1 MAWERLAHVALST
14 AGDTLDS
21 GTFTAKKN
29 MQVIIHIKDTGTANV
44 KLQVNSFTGA
54 GYSYRYSESGS
65 SDTTAIN
72 QNDIRLY
79 ETGSGTDVQRH
90 IVLNIQNMV
99 NKVKTIM
106 GEVTEATATGAG
118 TAPTRVEV
126 AGSFE
131 ENPLITSIQIKNDA
145 SGSFAAGSYIT
156 VLGAKESS
164 QSQEITVDSLAA
176 KKHLMVQAKLIPT
189 SALDGALRF
198 NGDSG
203 SNYATRDSRNG
214 ANNADASTTGFN
226 LTAGHSP
233 SQPYFVTYY
242 IINEAGKE
250 KLAVGEIVY
259 AEGAGAGTAPRRME
273 STGKWAN
280 TSNAISS
287 ITFRGIGYPV
297 STDGYAEGS
306 EVTVYGTD

>member
-106 GEVTEATATGAG
+106 GEVAEATASGAG

-156 VLGAKESS
+156 VLGAKEAATSDTM
-164 QSQEITVDSLAA
+164 TVDSLAA
-176 KKHLMVQAKLIPT
+176 KKHLMVQAKLIR
-189 SALDGALRF
+189 SGNIEAAIRF
-198 NGDSG
+198 NNDSG
-203 SNYATRDSRNG
+203 NNYSTRYSVNG
-214 ANNADASTTGFN
+214 SESTGTSKNSIDTN
-226 LTAGHSP
+226 LTAAGNE
-233 SQPYFVTYY
+233 FVTYN
-242 IINEAGKE
+242 IINEATKE
-250 KLAVGEIVY
+250 KLVITELVDSNTS
-259 AEGAGAGTAPRRME
+259 GAGTAPQRVE
-273 STGKWAN
+273 VVGKWAN
-280 TSNAISS
+280 TSNAITRVDLVNVGSGD
-287 ITFRGIGYPV
+287 F
-297 STDGYAEGS
+297 AEDS
-306 EVTVYGTD
+306 EITVYGTD

>member
-29 MQVIIHIKDTGTANV
+29 MQVIIHIKDTGTANA

-106 GEVTEATATGAG
+106 GEVAEATASGAG

-156 VLGAKESS
+156 VLGAKEAVTSDTM
-164 QSQEITVDSLAA
+164 TVDSLAA
-176 KKHLMVQAKLIPT
+176 KKHLMIQAKLIR
-189 SALDGALRF
+189 SGNIEAAIRF
-198 NGDSG
+198 NNDSG
-203 SNYATRDSRNG
+203 NNYSTRYSVNG
-214 ANNADASTTGFN
+214 SESTGTSKNSIDTN
-226 LTAGHSP
+226 LTAAGNE
-233 SQPYFVTYY
+233 FVTYN
-242 IINEAGKE
+242 IINEATKE
-250 KLAVGEIVY
+250 KLVITELVDSNTS
-259 AEGAGAGTAPRRME
+259 GAGTAPQRVE
-273 STGKWAN
+273 VVGKWAN
-280 TSNAISS
+280 TSNAITRVDLVNVGSGD
-287 ITFRGIGYPV
+287 FG
-297 STDGYAEGS
+297 EGS
-306 EVTVYGTD
+306 EVTVYGPD

>member
-29 MQVIIHIKDTGTANV
+29 MQVIIHIKDTGTANA

-106 GEVTEATATGAG
+106 GEVAEATASGAG
-118 TAPTRVEV
+118 TAPARVEV

-156 VLGAKESS
+156 VLGAKEAATSDTM
-164 QSQEITVDSLAA
+164 TVDSLAA
-176 KKHLMVQAKLIPT
+176 KKHLMVQAKLIR
-189 SALDGALRF
+189 SGNIEAAIRF
-198 NGDSG
+198 NNDSG
-203 SNYATRDSRNG
+203 NNYSTRYSVNG
-214 ANNADASTTGFN
+214 SESTGTSKNSIDTN
-226 LTAGHSP
+226 LTAAGNE
-233 SQPYFVTYY
+233 FVTYN
-242 IINEAGKE
+242 IINEATKE
-250 KLAVGEIVY
+250 KLVITELVDSNTS
-259 AEGAGAGTAPRRME
+259 GAGTAPQRVE
-273 STGKWAN
+273 VVGKWAN
-280 TSNAISS
+280 TSNAITRVDLVNVGSGD
-287 ITFRGIGYPV
+287 F
-297 STDGYAEGS
+297 AEDS
-306 EVTVYGTD
+306 EITVYGTD

>member
-1 MAWERLAHVALST
+1 MTWERLAHVALST

-29 MQVIIHIKDTGTANV
+29 MQVIIHIKDTGTANA

-54 GYSYRYSESGS
+54 GYSYRYAESGGT
-65 SDTTAIN
+65 DTTAIN

-79 ETGSGTDVQRH
+79 ETGSGSDVQRH

-156 VLGAKESS
+156 VLGAKE
-164 QSQEITVDSLAA
+164 EATADVITVSDLTA
-176 KKHLMVQAKLIPT
+176 KKHLMVQVKGVGTGGTINCNLT
-189 SALDGALRF
+189 F
-198 NGDSG
+198 NSDTGT
-203 SNYATRDSRNG
+203 NYAIRESVNGGSDSTNVNQ
-214 ANNADASTTGFN
+214 ANTDN
-226 LTAGHSP
+226 LTGT
-233 SQPYFVTYY
+233 VTGNVFATVH
-242 IINEAGKE
+242 ILNEASKE
-250 KLAVGEIVY
+250 KLFISEGLESAS
-259 AEGAGAGTAPRRME
+259 GAGNAPERKE
-273 STGKWAN
+273 LVGKWAN
-280 TSNAISS
+280 TSNAITVIKANNGGTGS
-287 ITFRGIGYPV
+287 
-297 STDGYAEGS
+297 YAEGS